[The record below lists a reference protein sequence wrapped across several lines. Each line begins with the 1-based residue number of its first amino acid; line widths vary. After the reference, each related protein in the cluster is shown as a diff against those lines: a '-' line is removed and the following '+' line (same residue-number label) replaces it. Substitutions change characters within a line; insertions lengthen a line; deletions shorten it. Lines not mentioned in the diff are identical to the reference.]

1 MAETEGAPWRDC
13 SATDCSAVPRI
24 EYCSHCLNRYNGF
37 APTADAVDA
46 SYCGVTQD
54 GERGY
59 TDVIAH
65 DGSVIR
71 EPPVRATL
79 TAGEELDVEFT
90 ITAHH
95 KGHVELGVC
104 CLDPQTTSAADMVSC
119 FKDNKATFVRDE
131 YYNAPVDENY
141 PKRGYVAPPS
151 ANILGTSSAST
162 GYSDMP
168 FKMVYKLP
176 EGQSGDRCLLQWM
189 YYTGNSCEMPGYN
202 DFAFPGDDWRQCG
215 GVGRQCL
222 STCSFTGAPY
232 GGERMVAGDRDDGE
246 IGNVA
251 PERFWNCADVAIRS
265 SNGAVPAPA
274 TPDTTPAAPDAEAE
288 PAPGPPPPAGSE
300 DETSLTCANGWTCQP
315 AGDGRWEC
323 FESPSA
329 SGDGEAEEDAPS
341 PPLPASSEAL
351 VANWE
356 QCGGINFCG
365 GSDGPCR
372 ACADDWACKK
382 EPGNDYYWQCV
393 FPSYEFP
400 IEEEPAPPPP
410 STDVADWGQCGGLSL
425 CSADTACRDCAS
437 PTWKCLKQPGNPWYH
452 QVRTCSRGARRGGG
466 LTTNEVRPRGLQLP
480 AGPGPGR
487 PAGLGPNRR
496 GVPAAQ
502 ELLQLDLRRPP
513 ARQDGQVRQRQAA
526 QARVPGLETG
536 HLRLGHPGEGVHVQ
550 EEAVQGA
557 SQGRPAAV
565 GRVMTALVPPTVPR
579 RPSESQFCAV
589 FPRVFLLGRRCL
601 QRPCCSWPS

>member
-1 MAETEGAPWRDC
+1 
-13 SATDCSAVPRI
+13 
-24 EYCSHCLNRYNGF
+24 
-37 APTADAVDA
+37 
-46 SYCGVTQD
+46 
-54 GERGY
+54 
-59 TDVIAH
+59 
-65 DGSVIR
+65 
-71 EPPVRATL
+71 
-79 TAGEELDVEFT
+79 
-90 ITAHH
+90 
-95 KGHVELGVC
+95 
-104 CLDPQTTSAADMVSC
+104 
-119 FKDNKATFVRDE
+119 
-131 YYNAPVDENY
+131 
-141 PKRGYVAPPS
+141 
-151 ANILGTSSAST
+151 
-162 GYSDMP
+162 
-168 FKMVYKLP
+168 
-176 EGQSGDRCLLQWM
+176 
-189 YYTGNSCEMPGYN
+189 
-202 DFAFPGDDWRQCG
+202 
-215 GVGRQCL
+215 
-222 STCSFTGAPY
+222 
-232 GGERMVAGDRDDGE
+232 MVAGDRDDGE

-265 SNGAVPAPA
+265 SNGAEPAPA

-341 PPLPASSEAL
+341 PPPPASSEAL

-452 QVRTCSRGARRGGG
+452 QCVPADYSFPLVRAR
-466 LTTNEVRPRGLQLP
+466 
-480 AGPGPGR
+480 AGR
-487 PAGLGPNRR
+487 PASDQTAAAYRQLKSFCSSISAGHRPDKTDKFANGKQLKRACQGSKLDIYGSGTPVKVCTYKKKQCKALPKAGLLPS
-496 GVPAAQ
+496 AA
-502 ELLQLDLRRPP
+502 
-513 ARQDGQVRQRQAA
+513 
-526 QARVPGLETG
+526 
-536 HLRLGHPGEGVHVQ
+536 
-550 EEAVQGA
+550 
-557 SQGRPAAV
+557 
-565 GRVMTALVPPTVPR
+565 
-579 RPSESQFCAV
+579 
-589 FPRVFLLGRRCL
+589 
-601 QRPCCSWPS
+601 